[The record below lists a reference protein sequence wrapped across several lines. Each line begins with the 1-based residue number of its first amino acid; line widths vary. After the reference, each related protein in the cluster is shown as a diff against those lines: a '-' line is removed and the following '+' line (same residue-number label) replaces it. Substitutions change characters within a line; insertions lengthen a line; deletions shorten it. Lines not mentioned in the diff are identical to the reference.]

1 MKLLLD
7 RPMLIPNPGQTFGV
21 KVSAGTSGTISKFYC
36 KQYAN
41 SHSPMFPML
50 NLKQLMLTPR
60 YPGDSD
66 LLWFTQS
73 TLAIVMN

>member
-41 SHSPMFPML
+41 SHSPMFTYSSL
-50 NLKQLMLTPR
+50 C
-60 YPGDSD
+60 
-66 LLWFTQS
+66 
-73 TLAIVMN
+73 